1 MKKKKQKGHNSTQEL
16 IGIKQF
22 SRNGL
27 LTSRG
32 ELVFFVVDPT
42 NISVLSQISIAIKV
56 RNLQQLLTAQPDIG
70 ILCMDDC
77 ANFDSNKSYLKN
89 RIKDEDN
96 PKVRAL
102 LQQDLAFL
110 DEIQIS
116 MSTARKFVFVV
127 RLRNESEDQSF
138 ANLNRIEKVISE
150 QGFDVKRAT
159 KSEIKRFLSIYF
171 GRTALDDEL
180 PDFDGDQ
187 AYAQLQPTSI
197 PAQQSETPVS
207 KWTIPEGGK

>member
-1 MKKKKQKGHNSTQEL
+1 MKKKKGHNGTQEL

-27 LTSRG
+27 LTNRG

-42 NISVLSQISIAIKV
+42 NISVLSQISITIKV
-56 RNLQQLLTAQPDIG
+56 RNLQQLLTAQPDVG
-70 ILCMDDC
+70 ILCMDDS
-77 ANFDSNKSYLKN
+77 ANFDFNKSYLKN
-89 RIKDEDN
+89 RIKEEDN
-96 PKVRAL
+96 QKVRAL

-110 DEIQIS
+110 DEIQVS
-116 MSTARKFVFVV
+116 MSTARKFMFVV

-171 GRTALDDEL
+171 GRTALDNEL

-187 AYAQLQPTSI
+187 AYAQVQLTSM
-197 PAQQSETPVS
+197 PEQQLEVPPS
-207 KWTIPEGGK
+207 KWIISEGGK